1 MFDSSQQ
8 EDTLNEDMITC
19 RITFEPEMNIKIKE
33 MIEEGE
39 TLVNT
44 ISRYVYI
51 KGMLKVQAKVA
62 KEIEFLKN
70 FDGGKNKEI
79 KADHLASTNLHY
91 FKALISCLISCR
103 NVVAV
108 FQCFYLKTKDGTV
121 KQINVDI
128 VSENGKV
135 WIKVSARNPKALL
148 QLSLG
153 QGEYG
158 QRSILDQAED
168 LVACASQCKHQF
180 TPPLF
185 NQQVRDGQ
193 SLLGE
198 LGLYTEENGALVVFH
213 FSKTLESVL
222 IQQLE
227 SLGVKISMGEIYL
240 FATIDDEEVTHPF
253 IEKDIDKLNLDVST
267 MIAYISALTNG
278 SANFIFCD
286 QILNDQAEQERK
298 EPLKPILD
306 RLFEAILLTDP
317 RFSTLGVEG
326 SNFISVPTFKLG
338 RLIRIGATPSVLNL
352 INRFNFFY
360 VTFEFIQEVLPI
372 QTYTDTHI
380 SFFQTCV
387 PYHTP
392 RGPCSNFG

>member
-1 MFDSSQQ
+1 
-8 EDTLNEDMITC
+8 
-19 RITFEPEMNIKIKE
+19 MNIKVKE

-39 TLVNT
+39 TLVST
-44 ISRYVYI
+44 ISKYVYI

-70 FDGGKNKEI
+70 FDEGKNKDI

-91 FKALISCLISCR
+91 FKALISCLITCR

-121 KQINVDI
+121 KQIKVDI
-128 VSENGKV
+128 VSEYGKV

-185 NQQVRDGQ
+185 NQQVCGGQ

-198 LGLYTEENGALVVFH
+198 RESSDHTQKKMGHWIPSLDTTRIKDVHKVVFH

-227 SLGVKISMGEIYL
+227 SLGVKISMGEIYQ
-240 FATIDDEEVTHPF
+240 FATIDDEEVPHPF
-253 IEKDIDKLNLDVST
+253 VEKDIDKLNLDVST

-278 SANFIFCD
+278 SANLIFCD
-286 QILNDQAEQERK
+286 QMLNDQAEQERK

-306 RLFEAILLTDP
+306 RLFEGDDHGPEA
-317 RFSTLGVEG
+317 G
-326 SNFISVPTFKLG
+326 SIASCY
-338 RLIRIGATPSVLNL
+338 I
-352 INRFNFFY
+352 
-360 VTFEFIQEVLPI
+360 
-372 QTYTDTHI
+372 I
-380 SFFQTCV
+380 SFSISSILIDMG
-387 PYHTP
+387 
-392 RGPCSNFG
+392 RRLGGW